1 MEQQEEH
8 VNGEQ
13 YFVSDSVNEKLK
25 IKLLPNEWFIRWVA
39 NKTPLSEY
47 QTEKDFV

>member
-1 MEQQEEH
+1 M
-8 VNGEQ
+8 EQ

-39 NKTPLSEY
+39 NKTPL
-47 QTEKDFV
+47 